1 MLTRIVPDI
10 QKTAE
15 LVQEIN
21 AASNEQNTGTEQ
33 INKAIQQLDQV
44 IQQNASSTEEIAS
57 TAEELSSQA
66 EQLHDSIGFFN
77 TGETH
82 GAKAPAGRKPPVRRE
97 QRIPAVR
104 EDKGFHPAA
113 KRVEDNE
120 VTASGITLDLG
131 EWQEHVG
138 RRVLRLLRSVKEV
151 ATMAS
156 ATISDTRQYLTFKLG
171 EEVFALEVANVRE
184 ILEFIPITK
193 VPRTPDF
200 MTGVINLRGSVVPVT
215 DMRLKFGM
223 SETEKTVNTCI
234 IVVEVNIEGE
244 KALLGAL
251 VDSVQEVFELE
262 AQQIEP
268 PPRLGL
274 GMKTE
279 FIEGMGKRDNQFVI
293 ILDIDKVFS
302 ADELDMAQETST
314 QPLENAI

>member
-1 MLTRIVPDI
+1 
-10 QKTAE
+10 
-15 LVQEIN
+15 
-21 AASNEQNTGTEQ
+21 
-33 INKAIQQLDQV
+33 
-44 IQQNASSTEEIAS
+44 
-57 TAEELSSQA
+57 
-66 EQLHDSIGFFN
+66 
-77 TGETH
+77 
-82 GAKAPAGRKPPVRRE
+82 
-97 QRIPAVR
+97 
-104 EDKGFHPAA
+104 
-113 KRVEDNE
+113 
-120 VTASGITLDLG
+120 
-131 EWQEHVG
+131 
-138 RRVLRLLRSVKEV
+138 
-151 ATMAS
+151 MAS

-302 ADELDMAQETST
+302 MEELDIAQGMGT
-314 QPLENAI
+314 QPLENAV